1 MTMDHSSV
9 SADTT
14 SDRPYGDEAPRRRLA
29 VIHSAFSEIIVDEAD
44 TARYLWFGYSRQA
57 GVRLD
62 HGEFDFQTALASSQ
76 RCLDL
81 GDLYQPHPKSV
92 LHIGLGAGNAPMRNG
107 LRHSNARVEVVEIDP
122 VVLDVACEWFGF
134 DPERCPVHVAD
145 ARAFLKTTDL
155 GWDRLVFDAFLSAG
169 GTSELNVFPEYFS
182 ERAFVE
188 LVAERIPE
196 DGLLVANLNGALRG
210 AQSPSLLS
218 LLGAIEEVF
227 GHLAV
232 HSVADRT
239 DEVHALSEHPDLA
252 LADEHYIV
260 FASRERLPSCDDLVD
275 LATAAEGSAFV
286 DPEIVTFARNRID
299 DWRPSVDGAGPRP

>member
-1 MTMDHSSV
+1 MDHSSV
-9 SADTT
+9 SGDTT

-29 VIHSAFSEIIVDEAD
+29 EIHSAFSEIIVDEAD
-44 TARYLWFGYSRQA
+44 TARYLWFGYARQA
-57 GVRLD
+57 GVRLE
-62 HGEFDFQTALASSQ
+62 HGEFDFQIALASSQ

-107 LRHSNARVEVVEIDP
+107 LRLSNARVEVVEIDP

-134 DPERCPVHVAD
+134 DPERCPVHISD
-145 ARAFLKTTDL
+145 AQAFLKATDL

-182 ERAFVE
+182 QRAFVE
-188 LVAERIPE
+188 LVAEKVTE

-210 AQSPSLLS
+210 SESPSLLS
-218 LLGAIEEVF
+218 LLGMLDEVF

-239 DEVHALSEHPDLA
+239 DEVSAVSEHPDLA

-260 FASRERLPSCDDLVD
+260 FASRQQLPSRAELVD

-299 DWRPSVDGAGPRP
+299 DWRPPVAKLGSR

>member
-1 MTMDHSSV
+1 MTMDHSPVSV
-9 SADTT
+9 DIT
-14 SDRPYGDEAPRRRLA
+14 SDRPYGDEAPRRRVA
-29 VIHSAFSEIIVDEAD
+29 EIHSAFSHIIVDEAD

-122 VVLDVACEWFGF
+122 VVLEVACEWFGF
-134 DPERCPVHVAD
+134 EPERCPVHLAD
-145 ARAFLKTTDL
+145 AQAFLKATDL

-169 GTSELNVFPEYFS
+169 GMSELNVFPEYFS
-182 ERAFVE
+182 ERTFVE
-188 LVAERIPE
+188 LVAERVADE
-196 DGLLVANLNGALRG
+196 GLLVANLNGALRG
-210 AQSPSLLS
+210 AESPSLLA
-218 LLGAIEEVF
+218 LIGMMEQVF
-227 GHLAV
+227 GHLTV

-239 DEVHALSEHPDLA
+239 DDDCALSEHPDLF

-260 FASRERLPSCDDLVD
+260 FASRQRMPSRDELVE

-299 DWRPSVDGAGPRP
+299 DWRPPAPEAQ

>member
-1 MTMDHSSV
+1 MTMDHLSV
-9 SADTT
+9 PADAA
-14 SDRPYGDEAPRRRLA
+14 SDRPYGDGTPRRRLA
-29 VIHSAFSEIIVDEAD
+29 TIRSAFSEIIVDEAD
-44 TARYLWFGYSRQA
+44 AARYLWFGYSRQA

-62 HGEFDFQTALASSQ
+62 HGEFDFQVALASSQ
-76 RCLDL
+76 RSLDL

-122 VVLDVACEWFGF
+122 VVLEVACEWFGF
-134 DPERCPVHVAD
+134 EPERCPVHVAD
-145 ARAFLKTTDL
+145 ARGFLKEMDQD
-155 GWDRLVFDAFLSAG
+155 WDRLVFDAFLSAG
-169 GTSELNVFPEYFS
+169 GTSELNVFPEYFA

-210 AQSPSLLS
+210 VESAPLLS
-218 LLGAIEEVF
+218 LLDMIEEVF
-227 GHLAV
+227 GHLVV

-239 DEVHALSEHPDLA
+239 DRVGALSEHPDLA

-260 FASRERLPSCDDLVD
+260 LASRQQFPSRDELVH
-275 LATAAEGSAFV
+275 LATAAEGSLFV
-286 DPEIVTFARNRID
+286 DPEIVTFAQNRID
-299 DWRPSVDGAGPRP
+299 AWRPAAPPSQ